1 MGTITSANTILTLS
15 QPILFA
21 TPQQVQ
27 QFAYNDVTDT
37 DQMRIIEAIMGVD
50 GTLSFGFVFVPT
62 MQNITLQANSP
73 SVSLFDTINL
83 QQRAAKDVYPMTG
96 TLIFPGLSKK
106 FSMNNGALTTYK
118 PTPDAKQTLQPQRFQ
133 ITWESVLPAPQ

>member
-15 QPILFA
+15 QPILFGN
-21 TPQQVQ
+21 PVQ
-27 QFAYNDVTDT
+27 IQKFAADDLTDT

-73 SVSLFDTINL
+73 SVSFFDTINL
-83 QQRAAKDVYPMTG
+83 QQRAAKDVYTLTG
-96 TLIFPGLSKK
+96 TLLFPTLAKK
-106 FSMNNGALTTYK
+106 FVMNNGALTTYK
-118 PTPDAKQTLQPQRFQ
+118 PTPDAKRTLQPQRFQ
-133 ITWESVLPAPQ
+133 VTWESVLPAPQ